1 MTVKNCRW
9 EKKGGATGGATEMT
23 RPVEV
28 LEKWLELPAISHGGG
43 EPPVG
48 EEGGER
54 RSDEASEGAEV
65 RWESGRQ
72 WKEEVRV
79 LGL

>member
-1 MTVKNCRW
+1 
-9 EKKGGATGGATEMT
+9 MT

-28 LEKWLELPAISHGGG
+28 LEKWLELPAISHSGG

-54 RSDEASEGAEV
+54 RSGEAGEGAEV
-65 RWESGRQ
+65 R
-72 WKEEVRV
+72 
-79 LGL
+79 